1 MTRKALFRRAFPA
14 TALLLALAAFAPVTV
29 AAAELLCRPSTDFCA
44 EVSGAY
50 APDAR
55 FFAPDTEGRYLI
67 DIPSLSVSVLLNLK
81 TKMVFTVPQS
91 KMEREAG
98 DSIVRLDDPIPSEL
112 PSSALSIDGE
122 VMRFRID
129 RSEVR
134 VLKGHD
140 CQSIVTPTSTAAP
153 VTNDP
158 SARGCLHQDARPLTA
173 TSVCTKGAYLKNSCD
188 APVVVVLQTT
198 QHLTSGTLPQTS
210 TIVLPPG
217 ADRSLGCVWSSG
229 AMAPTVYEVLAAT
242 FLPGKTV
249 SEHRDRAAT
258 NP

>member
-112 PSSALSIDGE
+112 PSSALSIDG
-122 VMRFRID
+122 
-129 RSEVR
+129 
-134 VLKGHD
+134 G
-140 CQSIVTPTSTAAP
+140 
-153 VTNDP
+153 
-158 SARGCLHQDARPLTA
+158 ARPERARLSVDRDADLDRRAGHERPLREKVPAPGCETA
-173 TSVCTKGAYLKNSCD
+173 
-188 APVVVVLQTT
+188 
-198 QHLTSGTLPQTS
+198 
-210 TIVLPPG
+210 
-217 ADRSLGCVWSSG
+217 
-229 AMAPTVYEVLAAT
+229 
-242 FLPGKTV
+242 
-249 SEHRDRAAT
+249 HRDIRLHEGRL
-258 NP
+258 PEELV